1 MYTRLIRWFFF
12 NLLFALTP
20 LTFVLVIRLLLGQL
34 SLKAMEDNLSEILFF
49 SLMVSVTAL
58 NDLDDIVKSFNND
71 ALLSG
76 IRLFLTLGAAWSA
89 MLYGVFIFDSVTNLN
104 IIGFRTRLMYVA
116 ISVAIIL
123 FVVSTA
129 AEFFISR
136 VVNTTSKK
144 P

>member
-1 MYTRLIRWFFF
+1 
-12 NLLFALTP
+12 
-20 LTFVLVIRLLLGQL
+20 
-34 SLKAMEDNLSEILFF
+34 MEDNLSEILFF

-76 IRLFLTLGAAWSA
+76 IRLFLVFGAAWSS
-89 MLYGVFIFDSVTNLN
+89 MLYGVFIFDSATNLN
-104 IIGFRTRLMYVA
+104 IAGFRAKLMYVA

-123 FVVSTA
+123 FIVSTA
-129 AEFFISR
+129 AEFLISR